1 MKPRDG
7 AAVVG
12 VGVAACAVC
21 CAAPI
26 VAFLGA
32 AGLGT
37 VLASLTCGV
46 VGLLVALMAA
56 GASPW

>member
-1 MKPRDG
+1 MRE
-7 AAVVG
+7 
-12 VGVAACAVC
+12 C
-21 CAAPI
+21 CTAPI

-32 AGLGT
+32 VGLGT
-37 VLASLTCGV
+37 VLGSLTCGV